1 MRERARRERAR
12 RGRGEEIRP
21 LPWHSGGLPLD
32 HVSKNR
38 HEPPAPGAREGPRW
52 EEFFAQYHA
61 GYHPQYHRYSAKRE
75 KELAERREARSKQFD
90 ETRAADL
97 ERDAKTAETRKRRVE
112 VAAERAEESWWRY
125 FAERFA
131 EEVPPRLEMV
141 SQFAHGVTLNLRKN
155 KHRALNATRGDKS
168 PGIHHWVR
176 LEVEYKPE
184 RDGRFR
190 DTEGNDDMSRRE
202 VFVGQTTVV
211 ISGLASGTRYRFR
224 MRLGCVES
232 SSDDF
237 SVVTWGAYS
246 AESVHATRRET
257 VVEKDAT
264 ARGPGNNANETK
276 QSAHSQPVPVSSR
289 ETVLAALAAAEEAE
303 RVAAELKA
311 EKKRLERLAAMTE
324 EERAAAE
331 RAAAASKVRADAAA
345 KVDTKRAAAAARAVQ
360 KKAAKKQNKAERE
373 REEMERN
380 TEREREHAEILAW
393 QMQIF
398 VKTLTGKTITLE
410 VESSDT
416 IDNVKAKIQ
425 DREGL
430 PPDQQR
436 ILFTGIILE
445 DGRTMADY
453 DIRMESTLHLVLRC
467 VGPSNEKNQS
477 APSRPV
483 PTSSR
488 EQGAAESERE
498 VRERMAEREKA
509 ERVAEAERLAA
520 KKRFEAA
527 MAANEAAL
535 EKKRLAREQAAER
548 EREERERAAEREK
561 AERVAEAERL
571 AAILEKEENLAAAAA
586 AAEKAERVA
595 AAANVEWAAATAE
608 WLRAAAAAREAR
620 ERVIKLEGNA

>member
-1 MRERARRERAR
+1 
-12 RGRGEEIRP
+12 
-21 LPWHSGGLPLD
+21 
-32 HVSKNR
+32 
-38 HEPPAPGAREGPRW
+38 
-52 EEFFAQYHA
+52 
-61 GYHPQYHRYSAKRE
+61 
-75 KELAERREARSKQFD
+75 
-90 ETRAADL
+90 
-97 ERDAKTAETRKRRVE
+97 
-112 VAAERAEESWWRY
+112 
-125 FAERFA
+125 
-131 EEVPPRLEMV
+131 
-141 SQFAHGVTLNLRKN
+141 
-155 KHRALNATRGDKS
+155 
-168 PGIHHWVR
+168 
-176 LEVEYKPE
+176 
-184 RDGRFR
+184 
-190 DTEGNDDMSRRE
+190 
-202 VFVGQTTVV
+202 
-211 ISGLASGTRYRFR
+211 
-224 MRLGCVES
+224 
-232 SSDDF
+232 
-237 SVVTWGAYS
+237 
-246 AESVHATRRET
+246 
-257 VVEKDAT
+257 
-264 ARGPGNNANETK
+264 
-276 QSAHSQPVPVSSR
+276 
-289 ETVLAALAAAEEAE
+289 
-303 RVAAELKA
+303 
-311 EKKRLERLAAMTE
+311 MTE
-324 EERAAAE
+324 EE

-380 TEREREHAEILAW
+380 TERGREHAEILAW

-453 DIRMESTLHLVLRC
+453 DIRMESTLHLVLSLRGGSSPRTKQIF
-467 VGPSNEKNQS
+467 VKTPTGKTITLEVESSDTIANVKANIQDKEGIPPDQQRILFTGIILEDGRTMADYDIRMESTLHLVLSLRGGPSNEKNQS

-586 AAEKAERVA
+586 AAEEAERVA